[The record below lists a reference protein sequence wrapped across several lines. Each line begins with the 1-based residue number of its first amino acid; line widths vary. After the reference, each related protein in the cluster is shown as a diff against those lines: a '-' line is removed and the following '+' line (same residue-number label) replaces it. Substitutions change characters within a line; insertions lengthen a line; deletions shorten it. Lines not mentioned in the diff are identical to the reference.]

1 MHSECGRRLSTDVGK
16 ERIAKA
22 MKAVILAGGLGTRLA
37 EETNLKPKPMV
48 EIGGKPIEE
57 YAPDFWLVSPGEGGD
72 PCGFITSP
80 WFHPEKGV
88 NIAMGY
94 VPFDGTLNANGFP
107 KWEIGKKFKVH
118 LPDIYSD
125 SPGEPVDAVTV
136 EIPFTESHNAN
147 TREVVKG

>member
-1 MHSECGRRLSTDVGK
+1 MGADLKAGKSPYKLQLVG
-16 ERIAKA
+16 
-22 MKAVILAGGLGTRLA
+22 M
-37 EETNLKPKPMV
+37 

-118 LPDIYSD
+118 LPDIYAD
-125 SPGEPVDAVTV
+125 TPGEPVDAVTV